1 MEERIVKLNAGG
13 LNDVFKQYKGSEV
26 VIKSDEPLEGWV
38 KVSVGNNISYD
49 FQLAMRI
56 AERNAPVVVNEEF
69 LPKTSDVLRETIR
82 IINQLKSV
90 ARSVNYIKFIVGKM
104 GTPVMSDYNE
114 GECCIEFRKP
124 TPVHSDNP

>member
-1 MEERIVKLNAGG
+1 MKERVVKLNVGG
-13 LNDVFKQYKGSEV
+13 LNDVLKHYKGSEV

-56 AERNAPVVVNEEF
+56 AERNAPVVVKEES

-90 ARSVNYIKFIVGKM
+90 ARPVNYIKFVVGET

-114 GECCIEFRKP
+114 EECCIEFRKP

>member
-1 MEERIVKLNAGG
+1 MKERIVKLNVGG
-13 LNDVFKQYKGSEV
+13 LNDVLKQYKGSEV
-26 VIKSDEPLEGWV
+26 IIKSDEPFEGWV

-56 AERNAPVVVNEEF
+56 AERNAPVVVKEEF

-90 ARSVNYIKFIVGKM
+90 VRPVNYIKFIVGETC
-104 GTPVMSDYNE
+104 TPVMSDYNE
-114 GECCIEFRKP
+114 EECYIEFRKP

>member
-13 LNDVFKQYKGSEV
+13 LNDVFKQYKGNEV

-90 ARSVNYIKFIVGKM
+90 ARPVNYIKFIVGET